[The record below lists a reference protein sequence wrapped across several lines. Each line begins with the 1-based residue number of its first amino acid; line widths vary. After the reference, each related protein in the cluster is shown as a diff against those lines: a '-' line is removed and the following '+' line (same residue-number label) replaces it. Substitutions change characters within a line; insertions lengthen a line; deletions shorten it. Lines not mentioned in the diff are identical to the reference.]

1 MSGYRRL
8 LLACVLGFGCT
19 SDEYP
24 PLELAEDGDGDGG
37 DGDDDGKTDDGGD
50 DADDGAYDDAR
61 LEVFEPEGA
70 SIHLIG
76 EPVPFLAEVRDA
88 GGTPLPYTQVL
99 WSAGFDEPTL
109 LQGLDGEVV
118 LDPGIYDIT
127 AVANL
132 PNGDRLQTQI
142 GDVRVQSRWTGA
154 YEGDARM
161 VLSVNF
167 QGFPL
172 SPVCSGPMSMRVGF
186 DGRELDIEGGSCT
199 IDVIITQFSATY
211 TITGELTDTGTGSGT
226 ISYDFGG
233 LFGLDMDWEGA
244 FVEHGFAAGFSGTT
258 SIPLAGSADVS
269 GSLLTTLVDPYIDE

>member
-1 MSGYRRL
+1 MGV
-8 LLACVLGFGCT
+8 LAFGCT

-24 PLELAEDGDGDGG
+24 KLELATDTHDDDDGGDGG
-37 DGDDDGKTDDGGD
+37 DGNTDDGGD
-50 DADDGAYDDAR
+50 AADDGEYDNAR

-76 EPVPFLAEVRDA
+76 EPIPFLAEVRSAD
-88 GGTPLPYTQVL
+88 GTPLPYTDVL
-99 WSAGFDEPTL
+99 WSSGFDEPTL

-118 LDPGIYDIT
+118 LDPGIYDVT

-132 PNGDRLQTQI
+132 PNGDRLQTQVA
-142 GDVRVQSRWTGA
+142 DVHVQSRWTGA
-154 YEGDARM
+154 SEGDARM

-186 DGRELDIEGGSCT
+186 DGHQLDIEGGSCT
-199 IDVIITQFSATY
+199 IDVVITQFSATY

-233 LFGLDMDWEGA
+233 LFALDMDWEGA
-244 FVEHGFAAGFSGTT
+244 FIEHGFAAGFSG
-258 SIPLAGSADVS
+258 SANIPLAGNADVS
-269 GSLLTTLVDPYIDE
+269 GSLLANLVDPYIDE